1 MFKIKQIACL
11 SIFHPKFLLPRLIFQ
26 ASRPFSLIALLNLQ
40 EKLETTKIPCSS
52 CGFNLQIKDSFQSGY
67 IDSKILLKHE
77 ETSKPEENDSNKK
90 PIYCERCHAIKAN
103 KTEIPGV
110 VEEKKLQEYSL
121 SEFIKEIYS
130 EIKPYSL
137 VIYLIDLANFQATI
151 IPEVLRM
158 KSLKTCKIWLIVNKI
173 DVLPVDFELP
183 KAKSYIRRHFK
194 GLELPIDDVL
204 FLSSKTGVGFDRMLS
219 KLNPLQ
225 EKGQYRTVYI
235 IGCTNTGKSTFI
247 NMLLRKLKPHS
258 SENKHPRIEDAE
270 IPTSQLPNTTLKT
283 MIKEV
288 PGLKYRFFD
297 TPGIPNE
304 VVLGREMSGL
314 LKRNRNL
321 VIAKKIKPER
331 VDLSNG
337 SSMFIGGLARID
349 YPVTSDGEATRV
361 IFHLYCAYNV
371 SLHRT
376 SMEKANEIYLKHYN
390 GLLAPVFDPD
400 ITKTV
405 FKRHEIT
412 INFARNGE
420 SLEFLE
426 IFGLGW
432 LRFSKLTTNSQ
443 KTVKINLFLPET
455 VYFGLRESMR
465 SAEDPHNRQS
475 KFRDLRRRKKE
486 KNQRISRKILNNNPL
501 KNP

>member
-1 MFKIKQIACL
+1 MFQIKKIAFSL
-11 SIFHPKFLLPRLIFQ
+11 FHRKFLLPRLIFQ
-26 ASRPFSLIALLNLQ
+26 AYRPFSLIALLNLQ

-52 CGFNLQIKDSFQSGY
+52 CGFDLQINDSFKSGY
-67 IDSKILLKHE
+67 IDSKILLKHQ
-77 ETSKPEENDSNKK
+77 ETVKPEENDTNENKK
-90 PIYCERCHAIKAN
+90 IYCERCHAIKSN
-103 KTEIPGV
+103 KNEIPAV
-110 VEEKKLQEYSL
+110 FEEKKLQEYSL
-121 SEFIKEIYS
+121 SEFINEIYS

-151 IPEVLRM
+151 IPEIFRM
-158 KSLKTCKIWLIVNKI
+158 KSLKTCKIWLIINKI

-194 GLELPIDDVL
+194 GLELPIDEIL

-225 EKGQYRTVYI
+225 DKGQYRTVYI
-235 IGCTNTGKSTFI
+235 LGCTNTGKSTFI
-247 NMLLRKLKPHS
+247 NTLLRKLKPHS
-258 SENKHPRIEDAE
+258 SENKHPKLEEE

-283 MIKEV
+283 MIREV
-288 PGLKYRFFD
+288 SGLKYKFFD

-314 LKRNRNL
+314 LRRNRNL
-321 VIAKKIKPER
+321 VIAKRIKPER

-337 SSMFIGGLARID
+337 STMFIGGLARID

-361 IFHLYCAYNV
+361 IFHLYCAYDV
-371 SLHRT
+371 ALHRT

-390 GLLAPVFDPD
+390 WLLKPVFDED
-400 ITKTV
+400 ITKTT
-405 FKRHEIT
+405 FKKHEIT

-443 KTVKINLFLPET
+443 KTAKINLFLPET
-455 VYFGLRESMR
+455 VHFGMRESMR
-465 SAEDPHNRQS
+465 SSEDPHNPQAR
-475 KFRDLRRRKKE
+475 FRDLKRRKKE
-486 KNQRISRKILNNNPL
+486 KNQRISRKILNNNP
-501 KNP
+501 